1 MLLDHQ
7 PPGPHRPNLSILLPQ
22 APFHDRHPTTTNTQ
36 VANGD
41 HVYLRYAVPEALH
54 GYRVVGA
61 LVVVQAHDQGCV
73 LTHAYMHACMHAC
86 RRPACPCLNQPPV

>member
-1 MLLDHQ
+1 MITS

-73 LTHAYMHACMHAC
+73 LTHAYACMHAC
-86 RRPACPCLNQPPV
+86 MQAPGLPMSQPTARLI